1 MRRRPI
7 RRRLTSE
14 RCSLRPYCVTL
25 NGEGGRN
32 EISGSMGVLGYTR
45 IDRDGGRIQ
54 SENYER
60 PRMGDF
66 ESLEEDECVSK
77 SVHLCTLHC
86 PYLF

>member
-1 MRRRPI
+1 
-7 RRRLTSE
+7 
-14 RCSLRPYCVTL
+14 
-25 NGEGGRN
+25 
-32 EISGSMGVLGYTR
+32 MGVLGYTR
-45 IDRDGGRIQ
+45 IDRDEGRIQ
-54 SENYER
+54 SENDER